1 MRIDKHPILEF
12 NRKKKVTIYYE
23 DQPIGA
29 YEGESITAALHA
41 AGITTLSE
49 SVTYHRPRGL
59 YCAIGK
65 CASCIMEVDGIP
77 NVRTCIVPVE
87 EGMKIKPQSK
97 AVVAPQ
103 PFSGPDEFTKTPT
116 VETDFAVVGGGP
128 AGLSAALYAARYG
141 IKPLIIEENFL
152 LGGQLIKQTHK
163 FFGSQ
168 SHYAGVR
175 GIDIAKILIK
185 EAEEKGIESW
195 TSSSV
200 IGYYPGNIL
209 GVEKQGK
216 YVKVKAKS
224 ILIAT
229 GASEKMAP
237 FRGNDIP
244 GVYGAGAI
252 QTLMNVYGIA
262 PGKRV
267 LMVGAGNIGVIVAY
281 QLLQAG
287 VQVAAVVE
295 GLPKIGAYLVHSAK
309 IKRLGVPIYTR
320 HTISRVLGDKHV
332 EGAEIV
338 AVDDRW
344 QPIPGSEKK
353 FELDTVGLAVGL
365 SPSIE
370 ILSQA
375 GAKQTFIPELGGYI
389 NLHNGNMETSIPG
402 LFVAGDIA
410 GIEEASSAMMEG
422 RIAGL
427 SAAEKIIGHNP
438 ELIKERNDNLS
449 ELKGMREGPF
459 GERIRIGNRKLHEEA
474 IKNGLE

>member
-1 MRIDKHPILEF
+1 
-12 NRKKKVTIYYE
+12 
-23 DQPIGA
+23 
-29 YEGESITAALHA
+29 
-41 AGITTLSE
+41 
-49 SVTYHRPRGL
+49 
-59 YCAIGK
+59 
-65 CASCIMEVDGIP
+65 MEVDGVP
-77 NVRTCIVPVE
+77 NVRTCIMPVK
-87 EGMKIKPQSK
+87 EGMRIKPQAKS
-97 AVVAPQ
+97 VVTPE
-103 PFSGPDEFTKTPT
+103 PFFGPANFTETP
-116 VETDFAVVGGGP
+116 VIETDLAVVGGGP

-141 IKPLIIEENFL
+141 IEPLVIEENFL

-185 EAEEKGIESW
+185 EAAEKGIETW
-195 TSSSV
+195 TSSSI
-200 IGYYPGNIL
+200 IGYYPDNIL

-216 YVKVKAKS
+216 YVKVKAKT
-224 ILIAT
+224 IIIAT

-237 FRGNDIP
+237 FKGNDIP

-262 PGKRV
+262 PGKEV

-287 VQVAAVVE
+287 VKVAAVVE
-295 GLPKIGAYLVHSAK
+295 GLPKVGAYLVHSAK
-309 IKRLGVPIYTR
+309 IKRLGVPIYTG

-338 AVDDRW
+338 EVDDRW
-344 QPIPGSEKK
+344 QPIPGSKKK
-353 FELDTVGLAVGL
+353 FELDTIGLAVGL
-365 SPSIE
+365 SPSVE

-375 GAKQTFIPELGGYI
+375 GAKQTYIPALGGYI
-389 NLHNGNMETSIPG
+389 NLHNKNMETSIPG
-402 LFVAGDIA
+402 LFVAGDIS

-427 SAAEKIIGHNP
+427 SAAEKVIGSKP
-438 ELIKERNDNLS
+438 ALMEERTRNRL
-449 ELKGMREGPF
+449 ELKELREGPF
-459 GERIRIGNRKLHEEA
+459 GERIRIGNQKLHEEA
-474 IKNGLE
+474 IKNGLQ

>member
-12 NRKKKVTIYYE
+12 AREKKITFYYE
-23 DQPIGA
+23 GQPVTA

-49 SVTYHRPRGL
+49 SFRFHRPRGL

-65 CASCIMEVDGIP
+65 CASCIMEVDGVP
-77 NVRTCIVPVE
+77 NMRTCIIPVK
-87 EGMKIKPQSK
+87 EGMRVKPQSK
-97 AVVAPQ
+97 SMVPPEAFTGYP
-103 PFSGPDEFTKTPT
+103 EFKETPT
-116 VETDFAVVGGGP
+116 IEIDFAIVGGGP

-163 FFGSQ
+163 FFGSR

-175 GIDIAKILIK
+175 GIDIAGILIK
-185 EAEEKGIESW
+185 EARKKEIETW

-209 GVEKQGK
+209 GVERQGK
-216 YVKVKAKS
+216 YVRVKAKT

-229 GASEKMAP
+229 GASEKMVP
-237 FRGNDIP
+237 FIGNDLP

-252 QTLMNVYGIA
+252 QTLMNVYGIT
-262 PGKRV
+262 PGEKV

-287 VQVAAVVE
+287 VEVAAVIE
-295 GLPKIGAYLVHSAK
+295 GLPRIGAYLVHSAK
-309 IKRLGVPIYTR
+309 IKRLGVPIYTS
-320 HTISRVLGDKHV
+320 HTISRVFGSSHV
-332 EGAEIV
+332 QGAE
-338 AVDDRW
+338 AVEVDKQW
-344 QPIPGSEKK
+344 QPMAGTEKK
-353 FELDTVGLAVGL
+353 FDCDTVGLAVGL

-375 GAKQTFIPELGGYI
+375 GAKQTYIPELGGYI
-389 NLHNGNMETSIPG
+389 NLHNENMETSLPG
-402 LFVAGDIA
+402 VFVAGDIS

-427 SAAEKIIGHNP
+427 SAAKKVSGGSP
-438 ELIKERNDNLS
+438 ELIEEREKNRL
-449 ELKGMREGPF
+449 ELKELREGPF
-459 GERIRIGNRKLHEEA
+459 GEKIRSGNQKLEEEA
-474 IKNGLE
+474 RKNGLQ